1 MITITMLGA
10 FLLLML
16 SRVPVSIAI
25 TVAAIGAM
33 FFGGYNL
40 IQVPQLMASGTK
52 SVPLMAIPF
61 FILAANL
68 MNALGITQRIFDFA
82 TAIIGSMRGGLAQVN
97 VLASMIFAGIS
108 GAAVADAAGLGV
120 IEIKAMKRAGYP
132 TDFSAAVTLA
142 SSTIG
147 PIIPP
152 SIMMLIY
159 SVTAGVSP
167 AAMFLAGLLPGAAI
181 GLILMSTIYYRVS
194 TGKQECPD
202 PISFSSKQLFKTMID
217 GILALVTPIIIL
229 WGMVGGVVTP
239 TEAGVVAVLYSLCL
253 GIFYGTLR
261 LSNIRI
267 VLRETSL
274 SSAHILYIIAVSHVL
289 SYIIV
294 IEGMARDIAVWLSVS
309 TESIILFLILANVFL
324 LLLGTV
330 LETLPAMLIAV
341 PVLLPGVDALGI
353 DRVHFGIIVIFNL
366 LVGIITPPMGI
377 GLYILTSI
385 SDVKF
390 GALVR
395 ASSPYLIALLFA
407 LLVITFWPAL
417 SLYLPHTLLK

>member
-1 MITITMLGA
+1 MLTA
-10 FLLLML
+10 LML
-16 SRVPVSIAI
+16 SAFLILMLARVPVSIAI
-25 TVAAIGAM
+25 TIAAIGGM

-40 IQVPQLMASGTK
+40 IQVPQIMASSTK

-68 MNALGITQRIFDFA
+68 MNALGITERIFDFA
-82 TAIIGSMRGGLAQVN
+82 TAIIGSVRGGLAQVN

-120 IEIKAMKRAGYP
+120 IEIKAMQRAGYP
-132 TDFSAAVTLA
+132 TDFSAAITLA

-167 AAMFLAGLLPGAAI
+167 AAMFLAGLLPGIAI
-181 GLILMSTIYYRVS
+181 ALILMSTIYYRVV

-202 PISFSSKQLFKTMID
+202 PIPFCRKKLFKTMTD
-217 GILALVTPIIIL
+217 GVLALVTPVIIL
-229 WGMVGGVVTP
+229 WGMVGGIVTP
-239 TEAGVVAVLYSLCL
+239 TEAGVLAVLYSLSL

-274 SSAHILYIIAVSHVL
+274 SSAHILYILAVSHVL
-289 SYIIV
+289 SYVIV
-294 IEGMARDIAVWLSVS
+294 IEGVARDIAEWLSVS
-309 TESIILFLILANVFL
+309 TESLILFLILANIFL

-390 GALVR
+390 GELVR
-395 ASSPYLIALLFA
+395 SSSPYLMALLFA
-407 LLVITFWPAL
+407 LLVITFWPSL
-417 SLYLPHTLLK
+417 TLYLPQTFLK

>member
-1 MITITMLGA
+1 MLTILMLGA
-10 FLLLML
+10 FLILML
-16 SRVPVSIAI
+16 LRVPVSIAI
-25 TVAAIGAM
+25 TLAAMG
-33 FFGGYNL
+33 GVLGSGYNL
-40 IQVPQLMASGTK
+40 IQVPQIIAASTK

-82 TAIIGSMRGGLAQVN
+82 SAIVGGMRGGLAQVN

-120 IEIKAMKRAGYP
+120 IEIRAMTRAGYP
-132 TDFSAAVTLA
+132 KDFSAAVTLA

-147 PIIPP
+147 AIIPP
-152 SIMMLIY
+152 SIMMLVY

-181 GLILMSTIYYRVS
+181 GLILMSTIYYRVA
-194 TGKQECPD
+194 TGKQECPE
-202 PISFSSKQLFKTMID
+202 PIPFSWRQLRKTTVD
-217 GILALVTPIIIL
+217 GVFALITPIIIL

-239 TEAGVVAVLYSLCL
+239 TEAGVVAVLYSLLL
-253 GIFYGTLR
+253 GFYYGTVK
-261 LSNIRI
+261 LSNLRI
-267 VLRETSL
+267 VLRETSIT
-274 SSAHILYIIAVSHVL
+274 SAHILYILAVSHVL

-294 IEGMARDIAVWLSVS
+294 IDGLAYDIANLLSNS
-309 TESIILFLILANVFL
+309 TTNIIVFLILANIFL
-324 LLLGTV
+324 LMLGMV

-341 PVLLPGVDALGI
+341 PVLIPGVDALGI

-385 SDVKF
+385 SEVEI
-390 GALVR
+390 GPLIR
-395 ASSPYLIALLFA
+395 ASGPYLLALLFA
-407 LLVITFWPAL
+407 LGLITFWPTL
-417 SLYLPHTLLK
+417 TLFLPNLLLK